1 MLALLRLIWL
11 EIKIFV
17 REPMG
22 FFGSVAMPLI
32 AFIALTRVRAP
43 RIPARFAAGAGGG
56 FFDAAFVPVLASMLI
71 VVSTCVS
78 LVTIVS
84 VYREGGILKRLRA
97 TPLQPV
103 TILAAHVLAKLL
115 FTLIT
120 VSLLVLAGRRYYP
133 LGAEFPVVDFVLA
146 LLITTWSLL
155 SMGFLIAS
163 LAPTTR
169 VAQPVAALLLYPMVG
184 LSGLFVPVSTYPE
197 RIAFMVNPLPMT
209 RGVSLLTGIWHGQG
223 WIAHVGDVGALA
235 FTFVLCT
242 VLSTVFFRWE

>member
-1 MLALLRLIWL
+1 MLALLRLTWL

-22 FFGSVAMPLI
+22 FFGSVAMPVI
-32 AFIALTRVRAP
+32 AFIVLTRVRAP
-43 RIPARFAAGAGGG
+43 RIPGRFSGPNNG

-78 LVTIVS
+78 LVTIMS

-115 FTLIT
+115 FTLMT
-120 VSLLVLAGRRYYP
+120 VSVLVLAGRRYYP
-133 LGAEFPVVDFVLA
+133 LGAEFPVIDFVLA
-146 LLITTWSLL
+146 LLFTTSSLM
-155 SMGFLIAS
+155 SIGFLIAS

-169 VAQPVAALLLYPMVG
+169 VAQPVSALLLYPMLG
-184 LSGLFVPVSTYPE
+184 LSGLFVPISTYPE
-197 RIAFMVNPLPMT
+197 RIALVVNPLPMT
-209 RGVSLLTGIWHGQG
+209 RGVALLTGIWHGQG
-223 WIAHVGDVGALA
+223 WIAHVGDVAALA

-242 VLSTVFFRWE
+242 SLSTLWFRWE

>member
-1 MLALLRLIWL
+1 MLALLRLTWL
-11 EIKIFV
+11 EVKIFV

-22 FFGSVAMPLI
+22 FFGSVAMPII

-43 RIPARFAAGAGGG
+43 RIPGRFSGPGNG

-115 FTLIT
+115 FTLMT

-146 LLITTWSLL
+146 LLLTTWSLL
-155 SMGFLIAS
+155 SIGFLIAS

-169 VAQPVAALLLYPMVG
+169 VAQPVAALLLYPMLG
-184 LSGLFVPVSTYPE
+184 LSGLFIPISTYPE
-197 RIAFMVNPLPMT
+197 RIARVVNPLPMT
-209 RGVSLLTGIWHGQG
+209 RGVALLTGIWHDQG
-223 WIAHVGDVGALA
+223 WIAHAGDVAALA
-235 FTFVLCT
+235 FTFILCT
-242 VLSTVFFRWE
+242 LLSTVFFRWE